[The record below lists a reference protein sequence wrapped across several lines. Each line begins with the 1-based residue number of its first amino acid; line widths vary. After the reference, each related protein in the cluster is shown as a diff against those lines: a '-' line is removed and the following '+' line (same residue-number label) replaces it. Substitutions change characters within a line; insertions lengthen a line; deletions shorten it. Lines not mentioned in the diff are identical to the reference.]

1 MTDSAKSPLTAC
13 PFCAAEARPGAKFCW
28 LCGAKMAAPQPALP
42 AGRADAIVLAE
53 IATGRAMPA
62 TDCEKAAPFQFTIS
76 TLLIILTLSA
86 VLFGI
91 WKMHPGLGAVL
102 TVIAAVGLIGLARG
116 THAAAKRG
124 APLTSS
130 EKVSAFMR
138 PVAVTLASIWAVV
151 SVVAVVALVV
161 IATVIIGILQTCA
174 AMCSPPP
181 GH

>member
-1 MTDSAKSPLTAC
+1 MSEAAKSQLTAC
-13 PFCAAEARPGAKFCW
+13 PFCAAEARPGAKYCW
-28 LCGAKMAAPQPALP
+28 LCGAKMEAARPALA

-53 IATGRAMPA
+53 IATGKTVPA
-62 TDCEKAAPFQFTIS
+62 TDSEKAAPFQFGVS

-102 TVIAAVGLIGLARG
+102 TVIAAVGLIGLAG
-116 THAAAKRG
+116 STHAAAKRG
-124 APLTSS
+124 APLTSG
-130 EKVSAFMR
+130 EKVTAFMR
-138 PVAVTLASIWAVV
+138 PVAVTLAGIWAVV